1 MLHAVL
7 YEEAFQFHCDRAGDD
22 FQPLTGPYSVA
33 TVTRHVLENSRLTF
47 P

>member
-7 YEEAFQFHCDRAGDD
+7 YEEAFQFHCDRADG
-22 FQPLTGPYSVA
+22 FQPLTGAYSVA
-33 TVTRHVLENSRLTF
+33 TVTQHVLENSRLTF